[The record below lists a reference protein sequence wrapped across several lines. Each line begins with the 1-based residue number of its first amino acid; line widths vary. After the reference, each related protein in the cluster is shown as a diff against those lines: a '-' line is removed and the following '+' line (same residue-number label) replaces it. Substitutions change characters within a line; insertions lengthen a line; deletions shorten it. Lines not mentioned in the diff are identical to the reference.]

1 MIKRLVLVTLLLA
14 AMAGVRNTAAYAA
27 GLCVHPA
34 GAGRCFTSIQ
44 AAVDAANDGDRI
56 TIRPGRYIE
65 QVTISGKGLTLIG
78 QGEAVVQA
86 PSAMEDILSPVAG
99 VEGRPVILVTGAE
112 VTLRDLTI
120 DGANSAEANP
130 FLQGIA
136 FINASGMIRRNLV
149 KDVGFGE
156 PRLPV
161 NENGEP
167 LYQGEGMLI
176 VNLETNPRIVTIAE
190 NRVVN
195 YNNSGITVFSQADFN
210 DPSAAN
216 LTVHVVNNT
225 VTGWGPNDVIDQWGI
240 FFGGFGFT
248 DPQASITGTLRGNR
262 IRDIV
267 TVSPYPLP
275 GVGIATSTTYNVEMS
290 DNVIE
295 NANIALAANQAFSA
309 RIANNQFTGP
319 QPDVAGSTGI
329 LLSGSDSQVSLNRFR
344 KFDIGI
350 LLYVEDTTFGSAFNT
365 VLDENRFDNVAA
377 DVLTG
382 PGALFSLSATAR
394 SAPTHTRLP
403 R

>member
-1 MIKRLVLVTLLLA
+1 MIRRLSPIILLITVVTIGN
-14 AMAGVRNTAAYAA
+14 GVVYAA

-56 TIRPGRYIE
+56 TIRPGRYME
-65 QVTISGKGLTLIG
+65 QVTINGKGLTLIG

-86 PSAMEDILSPVAG
+86 PSAMEDTLSPIAG
-99 VEGRPVILVTGAE
+99 VEGRPIILVTGAE
-112 VTLRDLTI
+112 VTIRDLTI

-130 FLQGIA
+130 FLQGIV
-136 FINASGMIRRNLV
+136 FINADGLIRRNLV
-149 KDVGFGE
+149 KDVGFGA

-161 NENGEP
+161 NGNGEP
-167 LYQGEGMLI
+167 LYQGEGMLV
-176 VNLETNPRIVTIAE
+176 VNLEASPRTVTIAE

-195 YNNSGITVFSQADFN
+195 YNNSGITVFAQADFN

-262 IRDIV
+262 IRDVV
-267 TVSPYPLP
+267 TISPYPLP
-275 GVGIATSTTYNVEMS
+275 GVGIATSTTYNVEMA

-295 NANIALAANQAFSA
+295 NANVGLAANQAFSV
-309 RIANNQFTGP
+309 RILDNQFVGP
-319 QPDVAGSTGI
+319 PPEVIGSTGL
-329 LLSGSDSQVSLNRFR
+329 LLSGSDSQVVENRF
-344 KFDIGI
+344 KKLEIGI
-350 LLYVEDTTFGSAFNT
+350 LLHVEDPFFGSALNT

-377 DVLTG
+377 DVLTS